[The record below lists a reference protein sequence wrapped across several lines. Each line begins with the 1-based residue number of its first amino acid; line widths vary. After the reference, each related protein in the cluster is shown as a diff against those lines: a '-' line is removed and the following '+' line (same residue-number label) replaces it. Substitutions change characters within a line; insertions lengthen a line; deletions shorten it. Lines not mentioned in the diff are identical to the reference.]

1 MSLTKQTDE
10 TGGIVVVPESWK
22 YHNELTER
30 ARAHWG
36 SDEDAQFL
44 LVPPSDEI
52 LKKMQP
58 IFLHVDPGDVSE
70 ISNSLFK
77 FFYILNTVC
86 IANKILNLYSRLK
99 FLINHRWCS
108 GIQELCIVIQML
120 KKNSIIF

>member
-36 SDEDAQFL
+36 SDEHAQFL

-58 IFLHVDPGDVSE
+58 IFLHVEPGDVS
-70 ISNSLFK
+70 
-77 FFYILNTVC
+77 YIYQNFHRR
-86 IANKILNLYSRLK
+86 ILYMLSM
-99 FLINHRWCS
+99 CS
-108 GIQELCIVIQML
+108 
-120 KKNSIIF
+120 